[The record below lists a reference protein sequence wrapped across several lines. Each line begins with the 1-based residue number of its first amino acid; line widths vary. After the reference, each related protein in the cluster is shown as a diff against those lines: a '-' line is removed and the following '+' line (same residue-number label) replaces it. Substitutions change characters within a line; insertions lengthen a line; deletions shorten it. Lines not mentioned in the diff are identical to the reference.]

1 MRTRKSKKKKI
12 WITLGVI
19 IGILV
24 IGLGSYAFYLFHSV
38 EETANKMYNPLEGDS
53 NSEKKQEKKSLII
66 QNQSLFCLWV
76 WMKEKVM

>member
-53 NSEKKQEKKSLII
+53 NSEKKAREEKLDNTKPISIL
-66 QNQSLFCLWV
+66 LMGV
-76 WMKEKVM
+76 DER